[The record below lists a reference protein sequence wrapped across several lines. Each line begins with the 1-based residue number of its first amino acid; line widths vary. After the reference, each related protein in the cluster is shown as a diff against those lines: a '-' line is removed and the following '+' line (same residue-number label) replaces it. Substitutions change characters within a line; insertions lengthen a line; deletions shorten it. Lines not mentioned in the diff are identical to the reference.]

1 MSELETKPVEM
12 PRISNEISNRVNDL
26 RQRALKGEAI
36 SIEEYREGI
45 VHIRTLFGQRVA
57 AKQVAAPKASGG
69 TARAA
74 KPKKPVVNS
83 DDLLDLL

>member
-12 PRISNEISNRVNDL
+12 PRISNEISNKVNDL

-36 SIEEYREGI
+36 SIEEYRDGI
-45 VHIRTLFGQRVA
+45 VFIRQLFGQRVA

-69 TARAA
+69 VARKAA
-74 KPKKPVVNS
+74 SKKPAIDS
-83 DDLLDLL
+83 DDLLANL